1 MASSNPRASRPRA
14 RIFRRTLLA
23 AVVAGAIGAAP
34 ASAIGFTI
42 KPTLSSTPTAG
53 QSTTCLPNVVGV
65 LPLGAVIHYSWGLWG
80 NTAYSTSSNSI
91 TLSDT
96 AGGQYLFCEVKVTN
110 ALNVILTQLTGKPAD
125 LAIIS
130 RIKGIAPSN
139 LSLPSVSGKK
149 RVGQKVRCNPG
160 SWSALPSSYSFT
172 WLRNGSPVSTG
183 RQRKL
188 RGGDQGQSI
197 ACSVKAKNPFG
208 TSGTV
213 TSPAVSVH

>member
-1 MASSNPRASRPRA
+1 MQGTRTEEVSVASSNLRASRPRA

-42 KPTLSSTPTAG
+42 KPTLSSTPTGG
-53 QSTTCLPNVVGV
+53 QSTTCLPNVVGL

-80 NTAYSTSSNSI
+80 NTAYSTISNSI

-149 RVGQKVRCNPG
+149 RRAEGAVQ
-160 SWSALPSSYSFT
+160 S
-172 WLRNGSPVSTG
+172 
-183 RQRKL
+183 RQLER
-188 RGGDQGQSI
+188 
-197 ACSVKAKNPFG
+197 
-208 TSGTV
+208 
-213 TSPAVSVH
+213 PAELLLVHLAAQRLAREQ

>member
-1 MASSNPRASRPRA
+1 MSALLENGIDVTALHNHFLWDEPRMYYMHVHA
-14 RIFRRTLLA
+14 
-23 AVVAGAIGAAP
+23 
-34 ASAIGFTI
+34 
-42 KPTLSSTPTAG
+42 
-53 QSTTCLPNVVGV
+53 
-65 LPLGAVIHYSWGLWG
+65 H
-80 NTAYSTSSNSI
+80 
-91 TLSDT
+91 
-96 AGGQYLFCEVKVTN
+96 
-110 ALNVILTQLTGKPAD
+110 GKPAD

-213 TSPAVSVH
+213 TSPAEAVH